1 MVILP
6 QSCFTC
12 GDEVAWGGQIQTAGK
27 VKSLVTSTTIRV
39 ELKGK
44 EAYEVNDFRW
54 FVVLSNSDWPV
65 RVGERDRRYYVVSTS
80 NEYRGD
86 TKYWNRLHPLSDDPS
101 FADNV
106 YTYLLN
112 FDIRHKT

>member
-12 GDEVAWGGQIQTAGK
+12 GDEVAWGGQIQTADR

-80 NEYRGD
+80 DEYRGIRNTGTD
-86 TKYWNRLHPLSDDPS
+86 YIHSRTTPPLLIMSIP
-101 FADNV
+101 
-106 YTYLLN
+106 TCLTL
-112 FDIRHKT
+112 T